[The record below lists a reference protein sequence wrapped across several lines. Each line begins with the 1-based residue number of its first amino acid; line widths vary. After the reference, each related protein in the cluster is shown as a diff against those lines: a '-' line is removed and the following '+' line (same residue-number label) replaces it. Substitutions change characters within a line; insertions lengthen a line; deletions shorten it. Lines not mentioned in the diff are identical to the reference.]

1 MNSLFFLCASAC
13 VAASLAAF
21 VQPGDEA
28 KLLNS
33 AAISKHVND
42 MKTTWTAVSS
52 EKFKNSTVANFK
64 RYLGT
69 ILKGEK
75 GYIQTEL
82 ERSVF
87 KVSDS
92 DIPSSFDART
102 YFSKCT
108 NIIGHVRDQS
118 SCG

>member
-1 MNSLFFLCASAC
+1 MNSLFFLCVSVC
-13 VAASLAAF
+13 VVSSLAT
-21 VQPGDEA
+21 VVEHGDEA

-42 MKTTWTAVSS
+42 LKTTWTAGSD
-52 EKFKNSTVANFK
+52 KFRNSTVANFK

-75 GYIQTEL
+75 GYIESDL

-92 DIPSSFDART
+92 EIPSSFDART
-102 YFSKCT
+102 YFSKCS